1 MGNLVFLPWAKNDK
15 QISIGEFI
23 LTPYERAI
31 KPFGINTD
39 NQKLVDEILEPYR
52 AHANKPIQKALFLSF
67 EGSNLLKE
75 LNENDFTK
83 IYNFS
88 ELFTFANLSSRKY
101 FDSIL
106 DEYCN
111 RDAFQIIIQ
120 GFGNIKEY
128 KGSAITQRRRDGSS
142 TTYYSKDALF
152 INKPGHIV
160 SQKVLKTDF
169 VFLESL
175 LKAQGVFSD
184 KEWSAIFESII
195 NFNLANKDSEDIS
208 ENIELILINNTFE
221 RLFNTNGK
229 EDELAQKLTA
239 ILKPEI
245 DLPKDYCEKL
255 KNIDVN
261 RFNKSTYIRD
271 IWIRDLFRI
280 RNNIAHG
287 KLTSQYPLVFSLKN
301 HLLLASL
308 IIPIILKLILN
319 SRGLYKLSDDD
330 KMIVN
335 IFEKLVCA
343 EHFQIENKDENDMP
357 EYPWHKIFS
366 EELFNKMFE
375 NN

>member
-15 QISIGEFI
+15 QIAIGEFI
-23 LTPYERAI
+23 LTPYERAN
-31 KPFGINTD
+31 KPFGITTD
-39 NQKLVDEILEPYR
+39 NQKLVDGILDPYR
-52 AHANKPIQKALFLSF
+52 AHANKPIQNSLILSF
-67 EGSNLLKE
+67 KDSDLLKE

-88 ELFTFANLSSRKY
+88 ELFTFSNLSSREY

-106 DEYCN
+106 DNYCN

-120 GFGNIKEY
+120 GFGNETEY
-128 KGSAITQRRRDGSS
+128 KGSAITRRRRDGSS
-142 TTYYSKDALF
+142 TTYYTKDALF
-152 INKPGHIV
+152 INKPGHII
-160 SQKVLKTDF
+160 SQRVLKTDF

-175 LKAQGVFSD
+175 LKAQEVFSE

-208 ENIELILINNTFE
+208 ENIELILINNSFE
-221 RLFNTNGK
+221 RLLDTNGK

-239 ILKPEI
+239 ILKPEV
-245 DLPKDYCEKL
+245 DLPKEYCVKL
-255 KNIDVN
+255 KNIDGN
-261 RFNKSTYIRD
+261 RFKKSIYIRD

-308 IIPIILKLILN
+308 IFPIILKLII
-319 SRGLYKLSDDD
+319 STRGLYNLSNDD

-343 EHFQIENKDENDMP
+343 EHFQIENKDENDIP
-357 EYPWHKIFS
+357 EFPWHKIFS
-366 EELFNKMFE
+366 EALFNKMFE
-375 NN
+375 